1 MEFKDRLK
9 AARLHAELNQTE
21 LAERA
26 GLTQAS
32 ISDLE
37 RGKSRATVF
46 AVQLAAVCNVS
57 ARWLAEGSGDM
68 LDFSLV
74 QDRSLGS
81 VVTNVSDPTE
91 SQNNTFRQD
100 KMFAAQASP
109 RSRLVLEKIA
119 DAVDAGYLTE
129 EDMLLLEK
137 IASRIAAKPQPSKE

>member
-1 MEFKDRLK
+1 
-9 AARLHAELNQTE
+9 
-21 LAERA
+21 
-26 GLTQAS
+26 
-32 ISDLE
+32 
-37 RGKSRATVF
+37 
-46 AVQLAAVCNVS
+46 
-57 ARWLAEGSGDM
+57 M